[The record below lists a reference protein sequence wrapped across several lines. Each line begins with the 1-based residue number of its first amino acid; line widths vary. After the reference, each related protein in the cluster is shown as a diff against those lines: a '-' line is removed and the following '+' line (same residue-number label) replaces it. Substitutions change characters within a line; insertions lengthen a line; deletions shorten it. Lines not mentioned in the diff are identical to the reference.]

1 MPRKTGIKMLNGMV
15 KLAYSRYLAKREV
28 SRKRKVIIG

>member
-1 MPRKTGIKMLNGMV
+1 MGIKMLNGMG
-15 KLAYSRYLAKREV
+15 KLAYSIYLAKREV